1 MGREQGGGGR
11 LGAAPAFLNGNTPAP
26 SSPVP
31 DADAYIVKAE
41 LVIRID
47 AMIRQR
53 DATRAE
59 AKRLFGL
66 SQPDM
71 LLLFGG
77 GYSPERQLRLLTAPG
92 RNIRQ
97 SRSADGRELRI
108 AAAEIA

>member
-11 LGAAPAFLNGNTPAP
+11 FGAAPAFLNGNTPAP

-53 DATRAE
+53 YATRAE

-77 GYSPERQLRLLTAPG
+77 G
-92 RNIRQ
+92 IR
-97 SRSADGRELRI
+97 RSGSCGF
-108 AAAEIA
+108 